1 MAGIICDHNAKKPQ
15 NANLNAV
22 IIAAQN
28 VPFWKRQVKRFRKL
42 PHKKHKINIDFQ
54 MKYPSFFL
62 KQGNIFL
69 FWMILRSLIDRK

>member
-54 MKYPSFFL
+54 MKYPSF
-62 KQGNIFL
+62 
-69 FWMILRSLIDRK
+69 SEARKYFFVLDDFKVVD